1 MDVKERVLTKP
12 TKKDVDDLIATIGDI
27 LREKKYLAKVER
39 IKREKGSNLDVA
51 IKVYSTHLRTRN
63 YTNIVIKHIKGSE
76 TWNITVNKLD
86 EEIESKDIEYLVDL
100 MVIKEYIEKY
110 FDYVEM
116 DIDIL
121 KGIADSFEEQ
131 DIDYSEIVENRDDS
145 VSIFLNQNWQENLE
159 KADEVMGMSGYIRT
173 CLVYLAS
180 GDLTVQVVYRKN
192 NEKGEKQ

>member
-1 MDVKERVLTKP
+1 
-12 TKKDVDDLIATIGDI
+12 
-27 LREKKYLAKVER
+27 
-39 IKREKGSNLDVA
+39 
-51 IKVYSTHLRTRN
+51 
-63 YTNIVIKHIKGSE
+63 
-76 TWNITVNKLD
+76 
-86 EEIESKDIEYLVDL
+86 

-159 KADEVMGMSGYIRT
+159 KADEVMEMSGYIRT

-180 GDLTVQVVYRKN
+180 GDLTVQVVYRKK